1 MNNLPRNKT
10 EICTNTLVNL
20 SLTIVCLQLNDKVA
34 ALCEERQRMRDQL
47 AEKQETIQEFSRLMG
62 LAHFK
67 GQNSDRE
74 ALQL

>member
-1 MNNLPRNKT
+1 
-10 EICTNTLVNL
+10 
-20 SLTIVCLQLNDKVA
+20 
-34 ALCEERQRMRDQL
+34 MRDEL

-74 ALQL
+74 ALQLQLLNRLLPQN